1 MINKWTLGL
10 AAVGAVS
17 LASVA
22 QAEEKLSAIQSA
34 LSATTISGYVDTSFE
49 WQLKP
54 DKESTGVSGSGPWG
68 SFIPFRGENKR
79 DGFNLN
85 VVKLTFEK
93 PLDEGEWASGYRV
106 DLLAGPDAVGFNTSV
121 LSSSSSPANSD
132 FGIKQAYVA
141 LRTPVGN
148 GIDWKLGVFDTII
161 GYESFESGNNPN
173 FTRSFAWS
181 VEPTQH
187 TGILGTYKFNDMVSV
202 SAGIANTH
210 SAGINNRNTDN
221 TDSNGNFDSFW
232 RKTWMASVAVTLPES
247 AGAMQGSTFYA
258 GIVDGWSGVL
268 GSDDTGGLSS
278 EDQFNFYL
286 GATLATPVT
295 NLKVGLAFDYV
306 DNFLGLDGQD
316 LWIVGGYASFQATEK
331 LSIHG
336 RAEWIDSKVPGSE
349 ISGYN
354 LTGTLQYDLWAN
366 VISRLEVR
374 WDEVNVD
381 NSGSFGERHLGV
393 YANVI
398 YKF

>member
-1 MINKWTLGL
+1 MKFNKWTIGL
-10 AAVGAVS
+10 AAVGVVS

-22 QAEEKLSAIQSA
+22 KADEKLSAIESA

-49 WQLKP
+49 WQIKP
-54 DKESTGVSGSGPWG
+54 DKESTGVGT
-68 SFIPFRGENKR
+68 FIPFRGTNKR

-93 PLDEGEWASGYRV
+93 PLDEGEWASGYRI
-106 DLLAGPDAVGFNTSV
+106 DLLAGPDAVGYNTSV
-121 LSSSSSPANSD
+121 GVGAANSD

-148 GIDWKLGVFDTII
+148 GIDWKIGVWDTII

-173 FTRSFAWS
+173 FTRSWGWA

-187 TGILGTYKFNDMVSV
+187 TGLLGTYKFSDMVSM
-202 SAGIANTH
+202 SAGVANTL
-210 SAGINNRNTDN
+210 SSGINNRNTSTFDN
-221 TDSNGNFDSFW
+221 NGNADSFW

-247 AGAMQGSTFYA
+247 AGAMKGSTIYA
-258 GIVDGWSGVL
+258 GIVDGFA
-268 GSDDTGGLSS
+268 GGA
-278 EDQFNFYL
+278 EDQFNLYL

-295 NLKVGLAFDYV
+295 GLKVGAAFDYV
-306 DNFLGLDGQD
+306 DNFGGADGQD
-316 LWIVGGYASFQATEK
+316 LWIAGLYASFQASDK
-331 LSIHG
+331 LSFHARGEYG
-336 RAEWIDSKVPGSE
+336 RSKVGGSD
-349 ISGYN
+349 IDGYS

-374 WDEVNVD
+374 WDEIND
-381 NSGSFGERHLGV
+381 LGTFGEKHLGV

>member
-22 QAEEKLSAIQSA
+22 KAEESAIQSA

-49 WQLKP
+49 WTIKP
-54 DKESTGVSGSGPWG
+54 DKESTGVMQ
-68 SFIPFRGENKR
+68 FIPFRGSGFESKS

-93 PLDEGEWASGYRV
+93 PLDEGEWASGYKV
-106 DLLAGPDAVGFNTSV
+106 DVLAGPDAVGYNASV
-121 LSSSSSPANSD
+121 NGDSTSD

-148 GIDWKLGVFDTII
+148 GIDWKIGVFDTII

-173 FTRSFAWS
+173 FTRSFGWS
-181 VEPTQH
+181 VEPTEH
-187 TGILGTYKFNDMVSV
+187 TGILGTYKFNEMVSV
-202 SAGIANTH
+202 SAGVANTL
-210 SAGINNRNTDN
+210 SAGINNRNAEPTFSQN
-221 TDSNGNFDSFW
+221 ESFW

-247 AGAMQGSTFYA
+247 AGAMKGSTFYA
-258 GIVDGWSGVL
+258 GIVDGFSGTFS
-268 GSDDTGGLSS
+268 GA
-278 EDQFNFYL
+278 EDQFNLYL

-295 NLKVGLAFDYV
+295 NLKVGAALDYV
-306 DNFLGLDGQD
+306 DNFGGLDGLD
-316 LWIVGGYASFQATEK
+316 LWIAGVYASFQATEK

-336 RAEWIDSKVPGSE
+336 RGEWVQTKVFGSDV
-349 ISGYN
+349 SGYS
-354 LTGTLQYDLWAN
+354 LTGTLQYDLWQN
-366 VISRLEVR
+366 VVSRLELR

-381 NSGSFGERHLGV
+381 SVAFPGERHLGF